1 MARCWLGAGI
11 LLLFLILG
19 LVVMWTMGKAH
30 FSTGQML
37 EQAAEQ
43 SLAGDLDGATAL
55 AMAAKARWERQHHA
69 TAAVADHNPMDDVDR
84 LFAQME
90 VYAKAQEAPH
100 FAACC
105 VELAHLLQATADAHR
120 FSWWNLL

>member
-1 MARCWLGAGI
+1 MARGWLGAGI
-11 LLLFLILG
+11 LLLFLVLG
-19 LVVMWTMGKAH
+19 LVVTEAMDRAH
-30 FSTGQML
+30 LSTGQML
-37 EQAAEQ
+37 AQAAEQ
-43 SLAGDLDGATAL
+43 SLEGDLDGATAL
-55 AMAAKARWERQHHA
+55 AMAAKARWERQRRGTA
-69 TAAVADHNPMDDVDR
+69 TVADHNPMDDVDR

-120 FSWWNLL
+120 FSWWNVL

>member
-1 MARCWLGAGI
+1 MSRGWLGAGI
-11 LLLFLILG
+11 LLLFLVLG
-19 LVVMWTMGKAH
+19 LVVMAAMDSAH
-30 FSTGQML
+30 LATGQML
-37 EQAAEQ
+37 EQAADK
-43 SLAGDLDGATAL
+43 SLDGDMEGATTL
-55 AMAAKARWERQHHA
+55 AMAAKVRWERQHHS

-90 VYAKAQEAPH
+90 VYAQAQEAPH

-105 VELAHLLQATADAHR
+105 TELAYLLQATADAHR

>member
-1 MARCWLGAGI
+1 MARGWLGAGI
-11 LLLFLILG
+11 LLLFLVLG
-19 LVVMWTMGKAH
+19 LVVTGAMDRAH
-30 FSTGQML
+30 LATGQML

-43 SLAGDLDGATAL
+43 SLEGDLDGATAL
-55 AMAAKARWERQHHA
+55 AMAAKARWERQRRGTA
-69 TAAVADHNPMDDVDR
+69 TVADHNPMDDVDR

-120 FSWWNLL
+120 FSWWNVL

>member
-1 MARCWLGAGI
+1 MPRGWLGAGI

-19 LVVMWTMGKAH
+19 LVVMAAMDSAH
-30 FSTGQML
+30 LATGQML
-37 EQAAEQ
+37 EQAADK
-43 SLAGDLDGATAL
+43 SLDGDMEGAATL
-55 AMAAKARWERQHHA
+55 AMAAKVRWERQHHS

-90 VYAKAQEAPH
+90 VYAQAQEAPH

-105 VELAHLLQATADAHR
+105 ISFLVGVTASIDDI
-120 FSWWNLL
+120 